1 MTPRRYTFIIADRRS
16 GKMLRSTINI
26 RPALVTLV
34 ILAALPILIGQAI
47 ALKAS
52 LDTASVVAKSQ
63 TFERENAKFRSLSQ
77 ALSGKIGQLQTVIV
91 DVGARSQLD
100 PAVSSSMERL
110 PSLIKAQAMGMGT
123 AHQTTALGK
132 QRKWTS
138 LSTPEETF
146 IWLHMLL
153 DGLESQI
160 DIVSTAVAQRNEL
173 AQATPTLWP
182 TRGWLSST
190 MGRRKDPFT
199 GSPDFHSGIDIA
211 AMRGRSIYA
220 TASGEVIAVGAQG
233 NYGKRIVINHGFGL
247 ETRYGHLL
255 GYTVK
260 KGDWVERGDQIGQM
274 GNTGRTTG
282 YHLHY
287 EVLANGQILNPLR
300 LLTQQA
306 PLEK

>member
-16 GKMLRSTINI
+16 GKILRSTINI

-52 LDTASVVAKSQ
+52 LDAASVVAKSQ
-63 TFERENAKFRSLSQ
+63 TLERENAKFRSLSQ
-77 ALSGKIGQLQTVIV
+77 TLSEKIGQLQTVVV

-100 PAVSSSMERL
+100 PAISSSMERL
-110 PSLIKAQAMGMGT
+110 PSLIKTKAMGMGT
-123 AHQTTALGK
+123 TQTIALGE
-132 QRKWTS
+132 QRELAA

-153 DGLESQI
+153 AGLESQI
-160 DIVSTAVAQRNEL
+160 NIVSTAVAQRNEL

-182 TRGWLSST
+182 ARGWLSST

-199 GSPDFHSGIDIA
+199 GAPDFHRGIDIA
-211 AMRGRSIYA
+211 GMKGRPIYA
-220 TASGEVIAVGAQG
+220 TASGEVATVGVQG
-233 NYGKRIVINHGFGL
+233 NYGKRVVIDHGFGL

-255 GYTVK
+255 SYTVK
-260 KGDWVERGDQIGQM
+260 EGDWVERGDQVGRM
-274 GNTGRTTG
+274 GKTGRTTG

-287 EVLANGQILNPLR
+287 EVLANGRILNPLR
-300 LLTQQA
+300 LLTQQT

>member
-16 GKMLRSTINI
+16 GKILRSTINI

-34 ILAALPILIGQAI
+34 VLAALPILIGQGI

-52 LDTASVVAKSQ
+52 LDTASVVAKNQ
-63 TFERENAKFRSLSQ
+63 TLERENAKFHSLSQ
-77 ALSGKIGQLQTVIV
+77 ALSGKIEALQSVIT

-100 PAVSSSMERL
+100 PAVSASMERL
-110 PSLIKAQAMGMGT
+110 PSLIKTQAMGMGT
-123 AHQTTALGK
+123 VQITTLGE
-132 QRKWTS
+132 QRELAS

-153 DGLESQI
+153 DGLETQI
-160 DIVSTAVAQRNEL
+160 NIVSTAVAQRNEL

-182 TRGWLSST
+182 ARGWLSST

-199 GSPDFHSGIDIA
+199 GTPDFHRGIDIA
-211 AMRGRSIYA
+211 GMRGRPIYA
-220 TASGEVIAVGAQG
+220 TASGEVVNVGVQG
-233 NYGKRIVINHGFGL
+233 NYGKRVIVNHGFGI

-255 GYTVK
+255 SYTVEE
-260 KGDWVERGDQIGQM
+260 GDRVERGDQIGRM
-274 GNTGRTTG
+274 GDTGRATG

-287 EVLANGQILNPLR
+287 EVLANGRILNPLR
-300 LLTQQA
+300 LLTQQT

>member
-16 GKMLRSTINI
+16 GKILRSTINI

-34 ILAALPILIGQAI
+34 VLAALPILIGQGI

-63 TFERENAKFRSLSQ
+63 TLERENARFRSLSQ
-77 ALSGKIGQLQTVIV
+77 TLSGKIEALQTVIT

-100 PAVSSSMERL
+100 PAISASMERL
-110 PSLIKAQAMGMGT
+110 PSLIKTQAMGMGT
-123 AHQTTALGK
+123 AQITTLGE
-132 QRKWTS
+132 QRELAS

-153 DGLESQI
+153 DGLETQI

-182 TRGWLSST
+182 AEGWLSST

-199 GSPDFHSGIDIA
+199 GTPDFHRGIDIA
-211 AMRGRSIYA
+211 GMRGRPIYA
-220 TASGEVIAVGAQG
+220 TASGEVVNVGVQG
-233 NYGKRIVINHGFGL
+233 NYGKRVIVNHGFGI

-255 GYTVK
+255 SYTVEE
-260 KGDWVERGDQIGQM
+260 GDRVERGDQIGRM
-274 GNTGRTTG
+274 GDTGRATG

-287 EVLANGQILNPLR
+287 EVLANGRILNPLR
-300 LLTQQA
+300 LLTQQP

>member
-26 RPALVTLV
+26 RPALITLV
-34 ILAALPILIGQAI
+34 ILAALPVLIGQAI

-52 LDTASVVAKSQ
+52 LDAASVVAKSQ
-63 TFERENAKFRSLSQ
+63 TLERENAKFRSLSQ
-77 ALSGKIGQLQTVIV
+77 ALSEKIGKLQTVIV

-100 PAVSSSMERL
+100 PAVNSSMERL
-110 PSLIKAQAMGMGT
+110 PSLIKTQAMGMGT
-123 AHQTTALGK
+123 AQAVALGK
-132 QRKWTS
+132 QGEWTA

-199 GSPDFHSGIDIA
+199 GSLAFHRGIDIA
-211 AMRGRSIYA
+211 GMRGRPIYA
-220 TASGEVIAVGAQG
+220 TASGEVVAVGAQG

-255 GYTVK
+255 SYTVK
-260 KGDWVERGDQIGQM
+260 KGDFVERGDQVGRM

-287 EVLANGQILNPLR
+287 EVLANGRILNPLR
-300 LLTQQA
+300 LLTQQT

>member
-16 GKMLRSTINI
+16 GKVLRSTINI
-26 RPALVTLV
+26 RPALITLV
-34 ILAALPILIGQAI
+34 VLAALPILIGQGI

-52 LDTASVVAKSQ
+52 LDAASIVAKSQ
-63 TFERENAKFRSLSQ
+63 TFERENARFRSLSQ
-77 ALSGKIGQLQTVIV
+77 TLSGKIEALQTVIT
-91 DVGARSQLD
+91 DVGARAQLD
-100 PAVSSSMERL
+100 PAVSSSIERL
-110 PSLIKAQAMGMGT
+110 PSLTRTRAMGMGT
-123 AHQTTALGK
+123 TQTTALGGQK
-132 QRKWTS
+132 ELAA

-146 IWLHMLL
+146 VWLHMLL

-160 DIVSTAVAQRNEL
+160 SIVSTAVAQRNEL

-199 GSPDFHSGIDIA
+199 GAPVFHRGIDIA
-211 AMRGRSIYA
+211 GMRGRPVYA
-220 TASGEVIAVGAQG
+220 TASGEVVAVGTQG
-233 NYGKRIVINHGFGL
+233 NYGKRVIIDHGFDI

-255 GYTVK
+255 GYTVEE
-260 KGDWVERGDQIGQM
+260 GDWVERGDQVGRM
-274 GNTGRTTG
+274 GDTGRTTG

-287 EVLANGQILNPLR
+287 EVLANGRLLNPLR
-300 LLTQQA
+300 LLTQQT